1 MSGTSKIGYRKEGGR
16 EDINEPKISS
26 WKRSKL
32 YFYRNII
39 NLNIVMCIANTPSC
53 VGIINIDCMTGLITR
68 LIGVRWQAGSRR
80 FKAK

>member
-16 EDINEPKISS
+16 EDINEPKISF

-39 NLNIVMCIANTPSC
+39 NLNIVMCIANTPSYI
-53 VGIINIDCMTGLITR
+53 GITDFNRITGLNTGLIR
-68 LIGVRWQAGSRR
+68 INSLDFSL
-80 FKAK
+80 KN